1 MLDPLG
7 WLEGLTASGIIL
19 SAFIFGALSFYHAK
33 KLNAKLLLYAGLII
47 VFIGLFWLGPFSDF
61 LFVLITGHNLEPYP
75 PVVGLYGL
83 LSYVWVAPAITVA
96 MYLGGELIMPKK
108 KWYLIGVYTVLG
120 VIFEYFLWFDTMG
133 TFKFNPYISG
143 SQITDSS
150 FNTSSV
156 AFLLVALFLVS
167 VLIFEGIG
175 FLIKAKQATGVLKK
189 KFRFLSLGFTI
200 FVVCGALDALV
211 APGPLLGIIRGV
223 MMTFALWMYLGLKA

>member
-1 MLDPLG
+1 MLEPLG

-19 SAFIFGALSFYHAK
+19 SASIFGALSFYHAK

-47 VFIGLFWLGPFSDF
+47 VFIGLFWLGPFIDF
-61 LFVLITGHNLEPYP
+61 LLVLIIQQNLEPYP

-83 LSYVWVAPAITVA
+83 LSYVWVAPAIIVA
-96 MYLGGELIMPKK
+96 MYLGGELIMPNK
-108 KWYLIGVYTVLG
+108 KWYLVGVYTVLG
-120 VIFEYFLWFDTMG
+120 VIFEYFLWFDTMV
-133 TFKFNPYISG
+133 TFEFKPYTTG
-143 SQITDSS
+143 MTDSS

-156 AFLLVALFLVS
+156 AFLLIALFLVS

-175 FLIKAKQATGVLKK
+175 FLIKARQATGVLKK

-200 FVVCGALDALV
+200 FVVCGALDSLV

-223 MMTFALWMYLGLKA
+223 MMTFALWMYLGLKS